1 MAPSTRSFDS
11 DVLRQVVTIAAIVG
25 TLGINVSSNLFPLN
39 GLSIGE
45 ISNTLFANV
54 LITPA
59 NYAFAIWGVI
69 YLGLMGL
76 GIYQLLPRQRQNPD
90 LRRIGYWLAFAC
102 VAQGIWVFLFLLRL
116 FGWSV
121 VAMLGILLPLTV
133 IYLRLGIAL
142 RRLPRWEQWLI
153 QIPISIYLGW
163 ITVATVVNV
172 ATALYSLNWNRWGFS
187 DPIWTIVML
196 LVSGAIAAVIALKRR
211 DVAFTLVIIW
221 ALVAIAV
228 RQLANPL
235 IASVAGGVALILVVL
250 ILFARFKPA
259 RHLDR
264 A

>member
-1 MAPSTRSFDS
+1 MASSIQRFDS
-11 DVLRQVVTIAAIVG
+11 DLLRQVVTIAAIVG

-69 YLGLMGL
+69 YLGLMSL
-76 GIYQLLPRQRQNPD
+76 GIYQLLPSQRRNPD
-90 LRRIGYWLAFAC
+90 LRQIGYWLAFAC
-102 VAQGIWVFLFLLRL
+102 VAQAIWVFLFLLRL

-121 VAMLGILLPLTV
+121 VAMLGILLPLIV
-133 IYLRLGIAL
+133 IYLRLGIGR
-142 RRLPRWEQWLI
+142 RRLSRQEQWLI

-172 ATALYSLNWNRWGFS
+172 ATALYSLNWNRWGLS
-187 DPIWTIVML
+187 DPIWTILMI
-196 LVSGAIAAVIALKRR
+196 LVSGAIAAVIALKRQ
-211 DVAFTLVIIW
+211 DIAFTLVSIW

-235 IASVAGGVALILVVL
+235 IVAVAGGVAFILLLL
-250 ILFARFKPA
+250 ILFTRAKA
-259 RHLDR
+259 ASQLDR
-264 A
+264 P